1 MPKIKLFINRLLRD
15 IRGILMW
22 FTPGIGVKR
31 WFVITLIG
39 ITLLAV
45 GAAYFLLDFYRTSSY
60 EQLLPLLDV
69 LSLRSF
75 PRPVRVVIFLSLGL
89 GISFFG
95 IWRLNIALLNP
106 FLRKDRRLV
115 EQIVDF
121 RKKNRGSKVV
131 VMGGGHGMATLL
143 RGLKKF
149 THNLT
154 AVVTVADDGGSSGML
169 RRSLGILPPGDIRNC
184 LAALSNDED
193 LLGKLFQYRFSDDS
207 GLGGHSFGNLFIS
220 ALADL
225 TGSFEAAV
233 SESGSVL
240 GVHGT
245 VLPATLENV
254 QLIADIQYPDL
265 PNEVRVIGES
275 SIPNAGGKIRRV
287 HLEPNNPSAYP
298 PVINQILNADMIV
311 VGPGSL
317 FTSLLPNMLVPEIL
331 SALKASS
338 ALKVFVVNI
347 ATQKGETIGFSIQDH
362 IKVIEEQIGKGVFTI
377 FVANNNYERVLPEGV
392 SWVKP
397 EVGQK
402 NPRLYFTDLTGEE
415 QLWRHD
421 PDKLATTLMNLLYE
435 RTGPLL
441 G

>member
-1 MPKIKLFINRLLRD
+1 MSQIRNIFHRLKHDFHGL
-15 IRGILMW
+15 LMW

-31 WFVITLIG
+31 WFVITLSG

-45 GAAYFLLDFYRTSSY
+45 GAAYFLLDFYRTASY
-60 EQLLPLLDV
+60 DQFLPLLDI
-69 LSLRSF
+69 LSLRWF
-75 PRPVRVVIFLSLGL
+75 PRPVRVAIFATLGL

-95 IWRLNIALLNP
+95 IWGLNRALLNP
-106 FLRKDRRLV
+106 FLRKDKRLV

-121 RKKNRGSKVV
+121 RKKNRGSRVV
-131 VMGGGHGMATLL
+131 AMGGGHGMATLL
-143 RGLKKF
+143 RGLKKY

-154 AVVTVADDGGSSGML
+154 AVVTVADDGGSSGIL

-193 LLGKLFQYRFSDDS
+193 LLTKLFQYRFSDDS

-225 TGSFEAAV
+225 TGSFEKAV

-240 GVHGT
+240 SVHGK
-245 VLPATLENV
+245 VLPATLQNV
-254 QLIADIQYPDL
+254 QLVADIQYPESS
-265 PNEVRVIGES
+265 NEVRVIGES
-275 SIPNAGGKIRRV
+275 SIPKSGGKIRRV

-317 FTSLLPNMLVPEIL
+317 FTSLLPNLLVPEIL
-331 SALKASS
+331 SALKASN
-338 ALKVFVVNI
+338 ALKIFVVNI
-347 ATQKGETIGFSIQDH
+347 ATQKGETVGFTIQDH
-362 IKVIEEQIGKGVFTI
+362 IQVIEEHIGKGVFNI
-377 FVANNNYERVLPEGV
+377 FVANSNYTDELPEGV
-392 SWVKP
+392 AWVKP
-397 EVGQK
+397 EQGQK
-402 NPRLYFTDLTGEE
+402 NLKMYFTDLTGHE

-421 PDKLATTLMNLLYE
+421 PEKLATTLMNLLYE
-435 RTGPLL
+435 RTGPLID
-441 G
+441 